1 MRRVPKRPPG
11 ANVLTP
17 PAPPQTCSVCGKA
30 GTACHPNAVLFFP
43 GYVPPPRRRV
53 SCLVD
58 RSDFERIEALTFR
71 TGPQTG
77 RTSRRQVVWMAL
89 MKGLPSIERC
99 LRRMHED
106 RRAQD
111 AERAAKKGGR

>member
-11 ANVLTP
+11 ANVPTP
-17 PAPPQTCSVCGKA
+17 PAPPQTCTVCGKA
-30 GTACHPNAVLFFP
+30 GTACHPNVVLFLP
-43 GYVPPPRRRV
+43 GYVPPPQRRV

-58 RSDFERIEALTFR
+58 RSDFERIEALTFQ

-89 MKGLPSIERC
+89 MAGLPRIERS

-106 RRAQD
+106 RRAYD
-111 AERAAKKGGR
+111 AAMAKKGGR